1 MASVTVKM
9 VEAVNLTM
17 TRNQAEFLYDLL
29 CRRVAGK
36 GFHET
41 EYRDILSALDDAG
54 IYCERKDTDETVVLY
69 K

>member
-29 CRRVAGK
+29 CRHVAGK
-36 GFHET
+36 GFYET
-41 EYRDILSALDDAG
+41 EYREILSALDDAG
-54 IYCERKDTDETVVLY
+54 IYCERKHTDETVVIY
-69 K
+69 E

>member
-29 CRRVAGK
+29 CRHVAGK

-41 EYRDILSALDDAG
+41 EYVDILSALDDAG
-54 IYCERKDTDETVVLY
+54 IYCERKHTDETVVIY
-69 K
+69 E